1 MSTEY
6 YPATDYI
13 GGNPG
18 NLDNIPSVEG
28 DSTAVL
34 ETGDIAIV
42 SKGTVFSVHYFDS
55 NSGAAE
61 SSPDVI
67 APDDVIGDGRW
78 LLVFTSSKVANA
90 VYN

>member
-18 NLDNIPSVEG
+18 CLDNIPSATLG
-28 DSTAVL
+28 
-34 ETGDIAIV
+34 TGDIAIV
-42 SKGTVFSVHYFDS
+42 STSTVFSFHYYDA
-55 NSGAAE
+55 NSGVGE

-67 APDDVIGDGRW
+67 APDDIGGGNGRW
-78 LLVFTSSKVANA
+78 LLLFITSKVANA